1 MTDDGRQSIWG
12 PDPLTPLWLSIVILA
27 WGANYVVVKLAL
39 FDMAPFSFNALRFGG
54 AWAIL
59 FLLLSVTGRQVLPS
73 RDERGPLAVVGVLQ
87 VTVMLGLSS
96 LALLWIEASRAVLI
110 AYTLPIWTTLFGRW
124 ILKVR
129 IGPLNV
135 TGLAIGL
142 AGLAV
147 LLEPWALDWSGSLEL
162 LGSALA
168 LAATFGWSL
177 GATLYKRRSWTAP
190 LLAQVH
196 WQFGIGAIPLLA
208 IALAFEADAP
218 LNPTWR
224 LGALAVYN
232 WVVPVVL
239 AYWCWSRVLMSIP
252 PSNASQFLMLAPVWG
267 VALGI
272 LVFDEPAGPSLW
284 ISLVLIIGGALLSMQ
299 SRRARHGGAPVRPS
313 VGPPPQ

>member
-1 MTDDGRQSIWG
+1 MTEGERQSIWG
-12 PDPLTPLWLSIVILA
+12 PDPLTPLWLSVVVLA

-39 FDMAPFSFNALRFGG
+39 IDIAPFSFNALRFGG
-54 AWAIL
+54 GWAIL
-59 FLLLSVTGRQVLPS
+59 LLLLSVTGRQVLPS
-73 RDERGPLAVVGVLQ
+73 RDERAPLAVVGVLQ

-110 AYTLPIWTTLFGRW
+110 AYTLPIWTTLFDRL

-129 IGPLNV
+129 IGPLNLV
-135 TGLAIGL
+135 GLAIGL
-142 AGLAV
+142 VGLAV
-147 LLEPWALDWSGSLEL
+147 LLEPWALDWSSSQEL

-168 LAATFGWSL
+168 LAGTIGLSL
-177 GATLYKRRSWTAP
+177 GATLYKRRSWSAP
-190 LLAQVH
+190 LLTQVH
-196 WQFGIGAIPLLA
+196 WQVGIGAIPLLA

-232 WVVPVVL
+232 WIVPVVL

-272 LVFDEPAGPSLW
+272 VVFDEPAGPSLW
-284 ISLVLIIGGALLSMQ
+284 ISLVLIVGGALLSMQ
-299 SRRARHGGAPVRPS
+299 ARRPRREAEP